1 MLATA
6 GPNGDPLD
14 KLSENEDIETDSFH
28 FHEERC

>member
-14 KLSENEDIETDSFH
+14 KLSENEHIKTNSFH
-28 FHEERC
+28 FDEERC

>member
-14 KLSENEDIETDSFH
+14 KLSDFFFFLLQQNTQ
-28 FHEERC
+28 ERKIN